1 MFCHFRD
8 SGPLLRT
15 LKKGWAKGARLAFLE
30 SHIQAYKEAGLHSKR
45 RRTSYTDQVV
55 NEWFT
60 RFHWTLPIESDDP
73 SPSTPSTTIAEDLS
87 PADAKLK
94 GAVISHVGK
103 VCVLD
108 CASQYIVNLAHRPS
122 QVGCIIVIKKPD
134 AYRATNHLKTST
146 IPSVFLFQGY
156 QGRPS
161 RSRSLKQAGKRGG
174 KRISNRSSALLTI
187 SSNRRASPTKVA
199 PPPSTNSRKKN
210 SLSLVRRSRRSGP
223 RGLSLTTSTRRPN

>member
-30 SHIQAYKEAGLHSKR
+30 GHIQGYKEAGLHSKR
-45 RRTSYTDQVV
+45 RRISYTDQVV

-60 RFHWTLPIESDDP
+60 RFQWTLPIESDDP
-73 SPSTPSTTIAEDLS
+73 SPSTPSTTIAEDIL

-108 CASQYIVNLAHRPS
+108 YALQYVVNLAHRQS
-122 QVGCIIVIKKPD
+122 QVGCIIVVRKPD
-134 AYRATNHLKTST
+134 VYRPPNHLKTST
-146 IPSVFLFQGY
+146 IPSVL
-156 QGRPS
+156 
-161 RSRSLKQAGKRGG
+161 
-174 KRISNRSSALLTI
+174 
-187 SSNRRASPTKVA
+187 
-199 PPPSTNSRKKN
+199 
-210 SLSLVRRSRRSGP
+210 
-223 RGLSLTTSTRRPN
+223 